1 MNHAHIPKCVLSL
14 YRMDRK
20 FVTLKRSGFRKDAV
34 QSLKRINQDLSDIK
48 NMNAPGLTPAR
59 SDQARVVDRKI
70 LAQIYVIFE

>member
-1 MNHAHIPKCVLSL
+1 
-14 YRMDRK
+14 MDRK